1 MIKLLDLLE
10 NKILV
15 PRRSKEERDK
25 KFMIITQKK
34 IQQYIKD
41 GSQGDLWL
49 DNTSFK
55 KLPDELITVGGSLVL
70 NYSDLE
76 SLNNLQSVKGN
87 LWIVECKN
95 FKSFGNLEYIGG
107 NLRATSTLIKSYD
120 KIKYIG
126 GEVEE
131 LNRFR
136 FDVESLGDLEFV
148 GRINLNSSKIE
159 SLGNLTKAKDLVLS
173 HTSLKSL
180 GNLKEVNNLFLYGS
194 MVESLPPDLK
204 VKKYIN
210 IGRTPLSEK
219 YTEEEIRQMVPG
231 IKGEIK
237 Y

>member
-41 GSQGDLWL
+41 GSHGDLWL
-49 DNTSFK
+49 DSISFK
-55 KLPDELITVGGSLVL
+55 KLPDELTTVGGNLVL
-70 NYSDLE
+70 NYSELE
-76 SLNNLQSVKGN
+76 SLNNLQSVGGN
-87 LWIVECKN
+87 LWMVECKN

-107 NLRATSTLIKSYD
+107 NLRASSAPIKSFD

-131 LNRFR
+131 FFNRFSL
-136 FDVESLGDLEFV
+136 ESLGDLEFV
-148 GRINLNSSKIE
+148 GKLNLNSSKIE
-159 SLGNLTKAKDLVLS
+159 SLGNLTKAKDLTLS
-173 HTSLKSL
+173 HTPLKSL
-180 GNLKEVNNLFLYGS
+180 GNLKEVNNLTLYGS
-194 MVESLPPDLK
+194 MIESLPPDLK

>member
-15 PRRSKEERDK
+15 PRRPKDERDK
-25 KFMIITQKK
+25 KFTIITQKK

-49 DNTSFK
+49 DNILLT
-55 KLPDELITVGGSLVL
+55 KLPDELVTIGGSLFL
-70 NYSDLE
+70 NYSKIE
-76 SLNNLQSVKGN
+76 SLNILQSVKGN
-87 LWIVECKN
+87 LGIFRCEN
-95 FKSFGNLEYIGG
+95 FKSFDNLEYIGG
-107 NLRATSTLIKSYD
+107 NLMMDFSPVKSFD

-126 GEVEE
+126 GEVEG
-131 LNRFR
+131 LNKFSS
-136 FDVESLGDLEFV
+136 VSLGDLEFV
-148 GRINLNSSKIE
+148 GNLNLGSSKIE
-159 SLGNLTKAKDLVLS
+159 SLGNLTKAKELTLS
-173 HTSLKSL
+173 WTPIKSL
-180 GNLKEVNNLFLYGS
+180 GNLKEVNRLHLYGS
-194 MVESLPPDLK
+194 MIESLPPDLK

-231 IKGEIK
+231 IKGKIA